1 MKPVRVCNSPASFK
15 VEMSSDRGLLL
26 LRVSGWYGSFIASI
40 VEELLSLAGRW
51 LPSTL
56 PHNMV
61 SVWQRSCPASR
72 ACLVLRCA
80 GE

>member
-1 MKPVRVCNSPASFK
+1 MT
-15 VEMSSDRGLLL
+15 SDRGLLL
-26 LRVSGWYGSFIASI
+26 LRVTVSGWYGSF

-61 SVWQRSCPASR
+61 PVWQRSCPASR

>member
-1 MKPVRVCNSPASFK
+1 MT
-15 VEMSSDRGLLL
+15 SDRGLLL
-26 LRVSGWYGSFIASI
+26 LRVSGWYGSF

-61 SVWQRSCPASR
+61 PEWQRSCPACR
-72 ACLVLRCA
+72 ACMVLRCA
-80 GE
+80 RP